1 MAKAKTDSPA
11 RTNKISAYHRQFADA
26 IIDQLKKGVAPWQRP
41 WKPGQR
47 FLPQNAIS
55 GKPYS
60 GGNTVYLAV
69 AGQDRGFADNRWAT
83 FRQIKEA
90 GGHVE
95 RGQTGAKI
103 LFFDRTKLSIQKDE
117 KGRPARDDQG
127 RPVYQQHEK
136 PRPVIR
142 AYTVFN
148 VEQTRG
154 LDLPPQE
161 RNAVPDWKAHE
172 TAEALIDGSKVPI
185 RHVPGNVAYY
195 SPKAD
200 QIVLPERGQFATPAD
215 YYGTALHELS
225 HASGHKDRLDR
236 DTFHQGT
243 KGGFGSPGYAREEL
257 RAEISAMMT
266 GERIG
271 IGHLPRDGH
280 GHGESYVANWIKALE
295 NDPREIHRAA
305 GEADRISRYLI
316 EPVRERVA
324 EHGKAP
330 AAAPEQPERTR
341 AAPEYTPTTPA
352 HTPSQFP
359 KFNVPS
365 PSR

>member
-1 MAKAKTDSPA
+1 MAQAKTAPTA
-11 RTNKISAYHRQFADA
+11 RTDKISAYHRQFADA
-26 IIDQLKKGVAPWQRP
+26 IIDQISKGVAPWQRP
-41 WKPGQR
+41 WNPGQR
-47 FLPQNAIS
+47 FMPENALS
-55 GKPYS
+55 GTRYS
-60 GGNTVYLAV
+60 GGNAVYLAV
-69 AGQDRGFADNRWAT
+69 AAQQRGFTDNRWAT

-95 RGQTGAKI
+95 RGQSGEKI
-103 LFFDRTKLSIQKDE
+103 LFFDRTNLSIKKDE
-117 KGRPARDDQG
+117 KGRAVRDDKG
-127 RPVYQQHEK
+127 RPVYQQHDK

-148 VEQTRG
+148 LEQTRG
-154 LDLPPQE
+154 LDLPSHA
-161 RNAVPDWKAHE
+161 RNAAPEWTAHE

-185 RHVPGNVAYY
+185 RHVPGNEAYY

-200 QIVLPERGQFATPAD
+200 QIVLPERAQFSTPGA
-215 YYGTALHELS
+215 YYATALHELS

-236 DTFHQGT
+236 ETFHHAT

-280 GHGESYVANWIKALE
+280 GHGPAYVENWVKALKD
-295 NDPREIHRAA
+295 DPREIHRAA

-330 AAAPEQPERTR
+330 ASSPVPPERTR
-341 AAPEYTPTTPA
+341 G
-352 HTPSQFP
+352 TPSRAQP
-359 KFNVPS
+359 TAARAVPS